1 MRSPSKHS
9 GSQLVCAAPACLSR
23 RGVLGERRRTF
34 TWSGSVTD
42 SVVGVFLTQ
51 NVADTLSS
59 RAYME
64 VASRWPVRRAGQGDG
79 GSGGGGSAC
88 GRFPDV
94 ADSVDWEA
102 VRVAPHA
109 ELADAIKCR
118 GMQLNLATR
127 IQAFLNHTRET
138 NLRRRRE
145 AREVAAVTE
154 GMVAAVAAAAAAE
167 AAAGPE
173 PPGTWGRRARS
184 PISLEYECPA
194 EGSLPAAGGDLCKE
208 EGAAP
213 SAQELLSLEW
223 LRSIPDEE
231 ARQYLLRIDGL
242 GRKSVACIML
252 LSLGKK
258 EFPVDTNVGRIS
270 ARLGWIPLDAEQ
282 AVEDMDDYAPEP
294 EVHSYLHSRLMGFP
308 LETLYEAHYQMITL
322 VRGAAP
328 GGKETL
334 EHAVLQAR

>member
-1 MRSPSKHS
+1 MTILPALMVARHKAHS
-9 GSQLVCAAPACLSR
+9 FFGITAHVFLALPLC
-23 RGVLGERRRTF
+23 RGVLGERRHTF

-64 VASRWPVRRAGQGDG
+64 VASRWPVKRLGQGGDGGDG
-79 GSGGGGSAC
+79 GSGGAASGGLH
-88 GRFPDV
+88 DV

-102 VRVAPHA
+102 VRLAPHA

-127 IQAFLNHTRET
+127 IKAFLNHTRET

-154 GMVAAVAAAAAAE
+154 DMVAAVAAAAAAE
-167 AAAGPE
+167 AAAGSE
-173 PPGTWGRRARS
+173 PLGTRGRRARS
-184 PISLEYECPA
+184 PITLEYEASA
-194 EGSLPAAGGDLCKE
+194 EGSLREAGRDLSKE
-208 EGAAP
+208 EEEEEP

-231 ARQYLLRIDGL
+231 ARQYLLRIDGTAGL
-242 GRKSVACIML
+242 G
-252 LSLGKK
+252 
-258 EFPVDTNVGRIS
+258 
-270 ARLGWIPLDAEQ
+270 GW
-282 AVEDMDDYAPEP
+282 
-294 EVHSYLHSRLMGFP
+294 
-308 LETLYEAHYQMITL
+308 
-322 VRGAAP
+322 
-328 GGKETL
+328 
-334 EHAVLQAR
+334 